1 MQVIQ
6 CVPRVLQN
14 FMHESNESW
23 KAAFRTH
30 GTLRSE
36 RMERCVPKVVFNPKI
51 HTFFNHVF
59 SDLNQKDTQFI
70 NVQDSSTLLLPLYS
84 LSTEIMILDFMYKTS
99 YAPLI
104 TQSMMWA

>member
-23 KAAFRTH
+23 KAAFRSH

-36 RMERCVPKVVFNPKI
+36 RMERCVPKVVFNPEI
-51 HTFFNHVF
+51 HTFFKHVF
-59 SDLNQKDTQFI
+59 SDLILKDTQFI
-70 NVQDSSTLLLPLYS
+70 NVQDSLTLMLPLYY
-84 LSTEIMILDFMYKTS
+84 LST
-99 YAPLI
+99 
-104 TQSMMWA
+104 

>member
-23 KAAFRTH
+23 KAAFRSH

-36 RMERCVPKVVFNPKI
+36 RMERCVPKVGFNPEI
-51 HTFFNHVF
+51 HTFFKHVF
-59 SDLNQKDTQFI
+59 SALILKDTQFI
-70 NVQDSSTLLLPLYS
+70 NVH
-84 LSTEIMILDFMYKTS
+84 S
-99 YAPLI
+99 YAASLL
-104 TQSMMWA
+104 SLY